1 MGSRKIFDHLHE
13 ELSLLKGELF
23 PRMELWNL
31 VGEHYDPSTLNE
43 MEAYTFFSCFL
54 DTLSPEV
61 PVKKRKAALKKFRR
75 WDPNADTP
83 EEVFERICGGE
94 SRNR

>member
-13 ELSLLKGELF
+13 ELSLLRGELF
-23 PRMELWNL
+23 PRMVLWKEVGHRSNPMALTKELAVDFLINSL
-31 VGEHYDPSTLNE
+31 STL
-43 MEAYTFFSCFL
+43 L
-54 DTLSPEV
+54 PEV
-61 PVKKRKAALKKFRR
+61 PERRRRGMIQRFER